1 MRVDLY
7 NFVLSSTPFVL
18 ILIWWLYQQGGVEF
32 SGVEIISH
40 DSHKC
45 FIGFFELLSK
55 PNIDNSFVIHSTS
68 SQNTNASTKPQR
80 REKEA
85 SK

>member
-18 ILIWWLYQQGGVEF
+18 ILIWWLYQQGGVVC

-55 PNIDNSFVIHSTS
+55 PNIDNSFVIQSTS
-68 SQNTNASTKPQR
+68 SQNTNETKPQR
-80 REKEA
+80 EKEV